1 MKNLEDWT
9 TEEFE
14 GQNILF
20 YKGKNYIPDDIA
32 LRRRIVRS
40 YHDNNTAGHPG
51 ELETFNARQ
60 RTLLVA
66 RNEKIYHEL
75 RSRLRQMP
83 AIQDQP
89 KTDETSI
96 STDRRSEIRPIL
108 SPTVQWT

>member
-14 GQNILF
+14 GQNILVLQREKL
-20 YKGKNYIPDDIA
+20 YSDDIA

-51 ELETFNARQ
+51 ELETFNAVREHYWWPGMRRFITNYVQ
-60 RTLLVA
+60 GCA
-66 RNEKIYHEL
+66 KCQQYKIN
-75 RSRLRQMP
+75 RRLTKP
-83 AIQDQP
+83 AFQP
-89 KTDETSI
+89 IEGAKS
-96 STDRRSEIRPIL
+96 DRDL